1 MRTAKGKAARVPPLA
16 RPGKGAFMSVEEL
29 WRDHM
34 PEKGRNQVY
43 ALATSGLF
51 PYFRRGRC
59 IDLLRKP
66 TLQILRGDRPP
77 GEPQLNQP
85 TRAEK
90 LRSAKRLTAQKKKRA
105 AKSSEAASPAPVD
118 P

>member
-1 MRTAKGKAARVPPLA
+1 MRTARKKAGKPRVPPLP

-43 ALATSGLF
+43 ALATSGIF
-51 PYFRRGRC
+51 PFIRRGRC

-66 TLQILRGDRPP
+66 TLAILRGDREP
-77 GEPQLNQP
+77 GGLDRPDP
-85 TRAEK
+85 
-90 LRSAKRLTAQKKKRA
+90 SGQKKSRA
-105 AKSSEAASPAPVD
+105 VAKKKPPTKLKSKKVEAATAALS
-118 P
+118 